1 MADIN
6 LQQRKALAERIVE
19 LDKIYQKNQ
28 NRRFLLTIVFYTIVN
43 IFAWRALYEVLNVS
57 IDIQSILILLL
68 ISIICAFVFYA
79 VNWSIFSHV
88 FGKNLEENEQI
99 NDLIKRFR
107 ELEKEAGIEHN
118 TFEDRIL
125 NGHM

>member
-28 NRRFLLTIVFYTIVN
+28 NRRTLLTIIFYTIAN
-43 IFAWRALYEVLNVS
+43 IFIWWVLFESQNVS
-57 IDIQSILILLL
+57 MGIQSFLALLL
-68 ISIICAFVFYA
+68 ISIICALFIYA

-88 FGKNLEENEQI
+88 FGKNLEENEHI

-107 ELEKEAGIEHN
+107 ELEKEVGIEHN
-118 TFEDRIL
+118 TVEDRIL